1 MDVVVQ
7 DVLETKRLMFSP
19 IRGCVVSSDSIYKE
33 TPLIEVDKQ
42 PNVSI
47 YVLLQF
53 IFKFNIL

>member
-47 YVLLQF
+47 YVLL
-53 IFKFNIL
+53 